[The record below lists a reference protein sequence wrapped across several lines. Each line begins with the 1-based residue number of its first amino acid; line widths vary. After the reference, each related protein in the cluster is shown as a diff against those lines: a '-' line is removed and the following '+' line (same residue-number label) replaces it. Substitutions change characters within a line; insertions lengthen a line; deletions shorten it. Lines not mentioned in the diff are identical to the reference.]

1 MNVDHEI
8 CNIVDEN
15 DCIIGQASR
24 KHIHQNKLLHRSAH
38 ILVFNSEKE
47 LFLQRR
53 SLCKDESPGLWD
65 TSCAG
70 HVDAGESYDE
80 CAHRELF
87 EELGIKGILQPFMK
101 LSACQ
106 ETHGEHIHAYTCFTD
121 DAILINPE
129 EISEG
134 VFFDLLKIQKEL
146 SINPTLFT
154 SSFKLLFSQ
163 TLINEI
169 NLLNENTH

>member
-8 CNIVDEN
+8 YNIVDEN
-15 DCIIGQASR
+15 DCIIGQATR
-24 KHIHQNKLLHRSAH
+24 KYIHQNKLLHRSAH
-38 ILVFNSEKE
+38 ILVFNSQKE
-47 LFLQRR
+47 LFLQKRA
-53 SLCKDESPGLWD
+53 LCKDESPGLWD
-65 TSCAG
+65 TSSAG

-87 EELGIKGILQPFMK
+87 EELGIKAVLQPFIK
-101 LSACQ
+101 VSACQ
-106 ETHGEHIHAYTCFTD
+106 ETHGEHIQAYTCVTE

-134 VFFDLLKIQKEL
+134 VFLDLPKIQKDI
-146 SINPTLFT
+146 SMKPAQFT

-163 TLINEI
+163 ILISENT
-169 NLLNENTH
+169 LLNESKH

>member
-8 CNIVDEN
+8 YNIVDAN
-15 DCIIGQASR
+15 DCIIGQATR
-24 KHIHQNKLLHRSAH
+24 KHIHENKLLHRSAH
-38 ILVFNSEKE
+38 ILVFNSKKE
-47 LFLQRR
+47 LFLQKRA
-53 SLCKDESPGLWD
+53 LCKDESPGLWD
-65 TSCAG
+65 TSSAG

-87 EELGIKGILQPFMK
+87 EELGVKAVLQPFIK
-101 LSACQ
+101 VAACQ
-106 ETHGEHIHAYTCFTD
+106 ETHGEHIQAYTCVTE

-134 VFFDLLKIQKEL
+134 VFFALPKIQKDI
-146 SINPTLFT
+146 SMKPAQYT

-163 TLINEI
+163 ILISENT
-169 NLLNENTH
+169 LLNESKH